1 MLQAAD
7 PAASKIWTSSAAANQ
22 LLGSQLATGSF
33 QVLLHSCQSSAQ
45 LLKRVSQLNHVI
57 YKPSSVGAASAHA
70 PTAPRFMQ
78 VTNYDFNHDGRN
90 DRITVQVGVSDMPS
104 VVGVNILLE
113 FSYKIEVSPDTP
125 PCGCPGCK
133 CTGMD
138 RLSCHCLY
146 LGLPTS
152 VSKDDSTV
160 AFASP
165 SHGAMHFATACR
177 QCARDISD
185 QSGQG
190 DVDRFAACR
199 MVSTWSSKD
208 LPT

>member
-33 QVLLHSCQSSAQ
+33 QVLLHSCQSSSQ
-45 LLKRVSQLNHVI
+45 LLKRVSQLNNVI
-57 YKPSSVGAASAHA
+57 SRQSSVGAPSTARAHA
-70 PTAPRFMQ
+70 PTARFMQ

-113 FSYKIEVSPDTP
+113 FSYRIEVRSGTH
-125 PCGCPGCK
+125 PCNCPGCK

-152 VSKDDSTV
+152 VSKDDGTV
-160 AFASP
+160 DCASP
-165 SHGAMHFATACR
+165 SHGAMRFATACMCQR
-177 QCARDISD
+177 
-185 QSGQG
+185 SGQG
-190 DVDRFAACR
+190 GVDRFAPCR

-208 LPT
+208 WPM